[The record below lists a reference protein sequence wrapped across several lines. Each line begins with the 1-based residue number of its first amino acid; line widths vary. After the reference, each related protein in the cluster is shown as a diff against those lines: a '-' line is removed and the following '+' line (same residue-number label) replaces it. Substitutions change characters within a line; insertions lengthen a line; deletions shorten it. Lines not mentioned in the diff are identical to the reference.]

1 MAEEEKSLKK
11 QVMVAIDES
20 ECSKR
25 ALQWTLVYLKDSIAD
40 SDIILFTAQPPLD
53 LSCVYASSY
62 GAAPIELINS
72 MQENYRNAGLNRLEE
87 GTKICAEIG
96 VTPRKVLEFGNP
108 KEAICEAAEKLGVNM
123 LVVGSHGKGALQ
135 RTFLGSV
142 SNYCVNNAKC
152 PVLVVRT
159 KA

>member
-1 MAEEEKSLKK
+1 MAEVKSEKK

-20 ECSKR
+20 DCSKT
-25 ALQWTLVYLKDSIAD
+25 ALRWTLRYLKESLAD
-40 SDIILFTAQPPLD
+40 SDIILFTAQAPLD

-62 GAAPIELINS
+62 GAAPMELINS
-72 MQENYRNAGLNRLEE
+72 MQENHKNAGLNRLRE
-87 GTKICAEIG
+87 GIKICAESG
-96 VTPRKVLEFGNP
+96 VTPRKVMEFGNP
-108 KEAICEAAEKLGVNM
+108 KEAVCEAVEKLGVDL
-123 LVVGSHGKGALQ
+123 LVVGSHGKGALE